1 MKPRGS
7 NKQKK
12 RTIVTFE
19 ADKDVFE
26 LIERAKLNG
35 LTQVEI
41 LNAAMREC
49 GHSVIRELAAKRRSE
64 LESLTFSQPELQLAG
79 FSIAA

>member
-1 MKPRGS
+1 MKPVVS
-7 NKQKK
+7 NKEKK
-12 RTIVTFE
+12 RPIVTFE
-19 ADKDVFE
+19 AEKDVFE
-26 LIERAKLNG
+26 LIEKAKSNG

-49 GHSVIRELAAKRRSE
+49 GQSVIRELAARRRSK
-64 LESLTFSQPELQLAG
+64 LESLTFNQPDLQLGG